1 MAQNKPL
8 GSKNI
13 RQFISYIFVGGSA
26 TIVEWGLFFLFI
38 YLFHIEQNLGFIIA
52 YIISTF
58 VNMVM
63 GKIFTFKHAE
73 VVSKG
78 KSKAGNMIKET
89 VLIYLVAGIGCLLNI
104 LFLNLFTLLFHMNSM
119 LSKVVTTGI
128 IFIGNYL
135 ARKLGI
141 YKEKKPE
148 ITPDTYSE

>member
-8 GSKNI
+8 NGKNMS
-13 RQFISYIFVGGSA
+13 QFISYVFVGGAA

-38 YLFHIEQNLGFIIA
+38 YLFHIDQNLGFIIA

-58 VNMVM
+58 VNMIM
-63 GKIFTFKHAE
+63 GRIFTFKHAE
-73 VVSKG
+73 VVIKG

-89 VLIYLVAGIGCLLNI
+89 VLIYLVAAVGCLLNI
-104 LFLNLFTLLFHMNSM
+104 LFLNMFTILFHMGSM

-148 ITPDTYSE
+148 VAAE

>member
-1 MAQNKPL
+1 MAQKNPL
-8 GSKNI
+8 SAKNI
-13 RQFISYIFVGGSA
+13 RQFISYVFVGGTA

-58 VNMVM
+58 VNMIM

-73 VVSKG
+73 VVRKGNSKT
-78 KSKAGNMIKET
+78 GNMIKET
-89 VLIYLVAGIGCLLNI
+89 ALIYLVAAVGCLLNV

-119 LSKVVTTGI
+119 LAKIVTTGI

-148 ITPDTYSE
+148 ATAET